1 MKIIVLYS
9 LYSEREKRLDLPS
22 DIRKVI
28 SERQAAY
35 RFTVSLRKEGGIAMS
50 FFDDL
55 GKKISQAG
63 QTAVQKTKEMA
74 DVAKLNSAVS
84 DEEKRIEDS
93 YKEIGKLYVSLH
105 AADHEADFD
114 AYFSAIHEAENK
126 IKEYRQQLKEIK
138 GVVKCEKCGA
148 EVAKDAA
155 FCSSC
160 GAPMPKEAPA
170 EETPVAEAVEVA
182 SKPVQTENET
192 TQQ

>member
-1 MKIIVLYS
+1 
-9 LYSEREKRLDLPS
+9 
-22 DIRKVI
+22 
-28 SERQAAY
+28 
-35 RFTVSLRKEGGIAMS
+35 MS

-105 AADHEADFD
+105 TADHEADFD
-114 AYFSAIHEAENK
+114 AYFSAIQEAENK

-160 GAPMPKEAPA
+160 GAPMPKETPA
-170 EETPVAEAVEVA
+170 EEAPVAEAVEVA
-182 SKPVQTENET
+182 SEPVQTESET
-192 TQQ
+192 AQQ